1 MKVMVLGSGG
11 REHAISWKL
20 SKSDIVEKVYVV
32 PGNGGTTREE
42 KCENVNLK
50 SDEEILKFA
59 LKNRIDYTVV
69 GPEKFLVDG
78 IVNDFEKNNLKIFGP
93 DRRAAMLEGSK
104 VWAREFQKKY
114 GVKIPEY
121 TIFEDYDE
129 ASHFLS
135 TVNFP
140 KVIKADGLAK
150 GKGVYIVNNF
160 QDSLEVIKRLMKEKS
175 LGEAGKKIVVEDYIE
190 GHEASIIA
198 VTDGKT
204 IVPFQSAMDYK
215 KIYDDDKGPNT
226 GGMGSISPNPY
237 FTNEVF
243 ENFKKDIMEPT
254 LKGII
259 KEKLNYKGII
269 YFGIMIS
276 NGKTYLLEYNVR
288 FGDPETQALL
298 PLMETDLM
306 EVILKTLKGELDE
319 VKIKWKEESSCCVIL
334 ASNGYPGSYE
344 TGFEIKGLENCKS
357 KIFHNATKDD
367 SGTFLTNGGR
377 VLSVVGMDKDPKKA
391 VKKAYTGVNDIKFAN
406 IYCRKDIGKDYL

>member
-20 SKSDIVEKVYVV
+20 SQSEVVKKIYVL
-32 PGNGGTTREE
+32 PGNGGTARER

-59 LKNRIDYTVV
+59 LENKIDYTVV
-69 GPEKFLVDG
+69 GPEQFLVDG
-78 IVNDFEKNNLKIFGP
+78 IVNNFEKNNLKIFGP
-93 DRRAAMLEGSK
+93 DKKAAMLEGSK
-104 VWAREFQKKY
+104 AWAREFQKKY
-114 GVKIPEY
+114 GVKTPDH
-121 TIFEDYDE
+121 TIFEDYDK
-129 ASHFLS
+129 ALRFLS
-135 TVNFP
+135 TTNFP

-150 GKGVYIVNNF
+150 GKGVYIVNDV
-160 QDSLEVIKRLMKEKS
+160 QESVEVVKRLMKEES

-215 KIYDDDKGPNT
+215 KAYDDDNGPNT

-243 ENFKKDIMEPT
+243 EDFKKGVMEPT

-259 KEKLNYKGII
+259 NEKLNYKGII
-269 YFGIMIS
+269 YFGIMIN
-276 NGKTYLLEYNVR
+276 NGNTYLLEYNVR

-306 EVILKTLKGELDE
+306 EVVSKTLSGKLNEIE
-319 VKIKWKEESSCCVIL
+319 FKWKNKNSCCVIL
-334 ASNGYPGSYE
+334 ASNGYPESYE
-344 TGFEIKGLENCKS
+344 TGFKITGLDDCECKV
-357 KIFHNATKDD
+357 FHNATKNDYG
-367 SGTFLTNGGR
+367 SFVTNGGR
-377 VLSVVGMDKDPKKA
+377 VLSVVGIDEDAKAA
-391 VKKAYTGVNDIKFAN
+391 VKKAYNGVNSIKFAN
-406 IYCRKDIGKDYL
+406 IYYRKDIGKGYL